1 MFLFFPQSWL
11 IFGLRIVFFIR
22 NPSHFLL
29 WIHCFTVFSLPALPL
44 WSPLTFCLPFLFG
57 DLLFEGYYCLFI
69 FTHTHTLWRLSILIF
84 CDNVPW
90 WKALFLFTTLALDM
104 YVGTE
109 YSYSLVLGNCLIF
122 STIFFF
128 LSFMEILLG
137 QLMDLL
143 HCSSNFLIFSLLF
156 SIFLSFAVVILFPN
170 KFFQLFQF
178 CLSFLLNF
186 YFCDCIFNF

>member
-1 MFLFFPQSWL
+1 MSSSSE
-11 IFGLRIVFFIR
+11 ILRIFFFGYIASLF
-22 NPSHFLL
+22 SHFQ
-29 WIHCFTVFSLPALPL
+29 HCHCEVHSHSVSL
-44 WSPLTFCLPFLFG
+44 SFLV
-57 DLLFEGYYCLFI
+57 
-69 FTHTHTLWRLSILIF
+69 THILWRLSILIF

-156 SIFLSFAVVILFPN
+156 SIFLSFAVIILFPN